1 MKRYIANIIILGIFC
16 LLVLLLAGCAKSEPV
31 SSTIA
36 DNAVNNVTA
45 LEQALPAECKTDA
58 IVTQLTVIKTE
69 IRAVK
74 KSCDAE
80 KDVITKEKLKW
91 KMSFWGLVC
100 VIGLYISRRFLK
112 LW

>member
-1 MKRYIANIIILGIFC
+1 MKRYIGEIIICGIFFM
-16 LLVLLLAGCAKSEPV
+16 LGLLLAGCAKSEPV

-36 DNAVNNVTA
+36 DNAVNNVNA
-45 LEQALPAECKTDA
+45 LEQALPVECKTDA
-58 IVTQLTVIKTE
+58 ITTQLTVIKTE

-80 KDVITKEKLKW
+80 KDVITKEKTKW
-91 KMSFWGLVC
+91 QMSFWGLVL
-100 VIGLYISRRFLK
+100 VIGLYISKRLLK